1 MPTPTYTALATRTL
15 TGTAASVTFSSI
27 PATYR
32 DLILVTDAT
41 ITQASSTDGYGL
53 RFNGDTG
60 SNYSYVRMVGN
71 GSTATSA
78 SGTTTYALAGV
89 IGDVNKGLTM
99 FQIMDYSATD
109 KHKTVITRSNGSF
122 GNWTQASASRWANTA
137 AITSVLL
144 RSDGSYNFTVGSTF
158 SLYGVIA

>member
-1 MPTPTYTALATRTL
+1 MPTPTYTALATKTL
-15 TGTAASVTFSSI
+15 TGTATTVTFSSI

-41 ITQASSTDGYGL
+41 ITAAGSTDGYGL

-60 SNYSYVRMVGN
+60 SNYSYVRMVGT
-71 GSTATSA
+71 GSAATSA
-78 SGTTTYALAGV
+78 SATTTFALAGV
-89 IGDVNKGLTM
+89 IGDVNKGVTM

-122 GNWTQASASRWANTA
+122 GNWTQASASRWADTA

-144 RSDGSYNFTVGSTF
+144 RSNASYNFSIGSTF
-158 SLYGVIA
+158 SLYGIIS